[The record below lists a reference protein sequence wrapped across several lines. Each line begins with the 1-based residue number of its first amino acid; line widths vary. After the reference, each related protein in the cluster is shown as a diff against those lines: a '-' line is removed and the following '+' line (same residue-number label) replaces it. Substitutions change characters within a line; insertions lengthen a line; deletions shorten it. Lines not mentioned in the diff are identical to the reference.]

1 MTHHKYQQTIIP
13 QQKTGQ
19 QHNTLTTLHMPFSVI
34 SYPVSK
40 RMIYL
45 FPFLLIKCRHLLT
58 DTQKAVER
66 QIELFWLWYCTW
78 GILHFQHSCLIHTNT
93 HQKTVSPSSLF
104 PGETWVTKSDCT
116 KLHGRWVRQYYKKV
130 VFFFLLLSRNIIRNG
145 HLNKHICQRST
156 AIPDLWLLSRFILK
170 LF

>member
-40 RMIYL
+40 RIIYL
-45 FPFLLIKCRHLLT
+45 FPFLLIKGRHLLR

-78 GILHFQHSCLIHTNT
+78 VILHFQHSCLIHTNT

-130 VFFFLLLSRNIIRNG
+130 VCFFYYYLEILLEMDIWINIFARGVLLFLIYGCSQG
-145 HLNKHICQRST
+145 
-156 AIPDLWLLSRFILK
+156 